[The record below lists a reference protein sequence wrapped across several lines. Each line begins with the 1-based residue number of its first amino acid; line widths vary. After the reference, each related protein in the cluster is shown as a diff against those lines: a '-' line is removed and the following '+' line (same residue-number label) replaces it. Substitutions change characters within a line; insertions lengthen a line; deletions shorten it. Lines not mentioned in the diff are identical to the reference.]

1 MPDSVAVVLVRD
13 ILRGVVV
20 SGGLAAAACSISCR
34 NDSLSLRVRGIVE
47 SLGWFAS
54 ANRVFWLFYV
64 K

>member
-54 ANRVFWLFYV
+54 AN
-64 K
+64 